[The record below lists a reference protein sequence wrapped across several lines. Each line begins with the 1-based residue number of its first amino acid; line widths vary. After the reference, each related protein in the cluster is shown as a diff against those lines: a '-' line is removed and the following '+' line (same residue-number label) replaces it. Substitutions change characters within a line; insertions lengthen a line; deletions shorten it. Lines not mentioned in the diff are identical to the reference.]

1 MTSPLRLPHR
11 FPVPFLP
18 GRLIARPNR
27 FLALVELPGGEQVRA
42 HIGDRGRLEGI
53 LFPGAEVWLA
63 PAAAN
68 PTRTT
73 AYTVACA
80 RCPALAGE
88 GPGPIG
94 ALDPAGANRLVLALL
109 EARALRGLPAYGEIR
124 AEVTVGHSRFDFA
137 LALPDGRRLLLEVKS
152 CVAAAGRSALF
163 PDAPSERAARHC
175 RELAAHVREGG
186 ESAIVLVAGRADV
199 AEIRPHPVDP
209 EFAVALAEAKRAG
222 VRLFGVAFETGLDG
236 FRYAG
241 RRPVRLVSPRV
252 R

>member
-1 MTSPLRLPHR
+1 M
-11 FPVPFLP
+11 
-18 GRLIARPNR
+18 IARPNR
-27 FLALVELPGGEQVRA
+27 FLAVVDLPSGERVHA
-42 HIGDRGRLEGI
+42 HVGDRGRLEGI

-63 PAAAN
+63 PAAAGAI
-68 PTRTT
+68 RAT

-80 RCPALAGE
+80 RCPSLDGA

-94 ALDPAGANRLVLALL
+94 ALDPAGANRLVRALL
-109 EARALRGLPAYGEIR
+109 EARALRGLPAYGDIR
-124 AEVTVGHSRFDFA
+124 AEFPVGRSRFDFA
-137 LALPDGRRLLLEVKS
+137 LALADGRRLLLEVKS

-175 RELAAHVREGG
+175 RELAAHVEAGG
-186 ESAIVLVAGRADV
+186 EAAIVIVAGRADV
-199 AEIRPHPVDP
+199 AEICPHPVDP
-209 EFAVALAEAKRAG
+209 EFAAALAAAKRAG

-241 RRPVRLVSPRV
+241 RRPIRLSPREDPCLAGG